1 MMTINYAYCQGD
13 VVCYTDLIKVKVA
26 LDDGTIVGIE
36 TKSYLNS
43 HRERK
48 IAKPLITIEEAR
60 NKINSKI
67 EILSEGMAIIPT
79 EYQTELTVYEFKG
92 KAFENNFIVYINVEN
107 GKEEKVFMII
117 DTPGGT
123 LAI

>member
-1 MMTINYAYCQGD
+1 M
-13 VVCYTDLIKVKVA
+13 A
-26 LDDGTIVGIE
+26 LDDGAIIGIE

-48 IAKPLITIEEAR
+48 IAKPLITIEEAKS
-60 NKINSKI
+60 KINSKI

>member
-1 MMTINYAYCQGD
+1 MPYYGLLNGFSNYYGGASSCSW
-13 VVCYTDLIKVKVA
+13 VSKATLLRKVA
-26 LDDGTIVGIE
+26 
-36 TKSYLNS
+36 KKKLNP
-43 HRERK
+43 K
-48 IAKPLITIEEAR
+48 L
-60 NKINSKI
+60 

-79 EYQTELTVYEFKG
+79 DWQTELTTYEFKG
-92 KAFENNFIVYINVEN
+92 KVDEKNFIVYINVEN